1 MSGPANKKT
10 IMRHLFSSIAP
21 VRSRRTLRLYA
32 IGVFG
37 LILVAIALLLPST
50 AAAIPGSGEFVA
62 LKSESGREITGLYN
76 MIAKICLAILI
87 IVEGALLFAIFK
99 FRRRGDEEN
108 PVQNHGDLRLEF
120 GWTMAALAIQVW
132 IGIATI
138 DVMFETET
146 EPDDGIDMTVT
157 AHAEMWDWNFEY
169 DLEDR
174 DRLIHDDLVVPA
186 HQNVK
191 LQVTSEDVIHAVF
204 IPALGVKMD
213 AVPGRFNHWWF
224 RADGPVAQVRA
235 RDFATMDRAERTL
248 PQTRSGALG
257 DGQSASDRRVTGLE
271 GHTSFIGS
279 RYTETIID
287 EQTGEERDVPAV
299 IDSPTESPYYD
310 YNAIEYQGLC
320 AELCGRG
327 HWDMYFRAVVMTQS
341 SFDRW
346 YQDEL
351 EDVDEPDGDSIF
363 NAQCA
368 ECHGDDGTGVDA
380 DVPSLVDNEMMIAD
394 EQESDHIDSV
404 LEGPGRMPSFRGS
417 LNDAEIAA
425 VVNHERIS
433 WDNEGTEIEPEDVA
447 ERREDLGFAPFPAVD
462 IEPVDQE
469 DLMRT
474 GERLYRSCASCHG
487 DDGQSFDSDLVPD
500 IAGSD
505 IVVDELPDELARILI
520 QGRDSDEYP
529 GRKRPVA
536 RSLSD
541 LELAALLTFVRQ
553 SFGNEASVVQPYE
566 VRDIRRDID

>member
-37 LILVAIALLLPST
+37 LMLVAIAMLLPST
-50 AAAIPGSGEFVA
+50 AAAVPGSGEFVS
-62 LKSESGREITGLYN
+62 LKSESGREITALYN
-76 MIAKICLAILI
+76 MIAKVCLAILI

-99 FRRRGDEEN
+99 FRRRDDDEN

-186 HQNVK
+186 HQNIK
-191 LQVTSEDVIHAVF
+191 LQVTSEDVIHSIY

-235 RDFATMDRAERTL
+235 RDFATLDRAERTL
-248 PQTRSGALG
+248 PQTRSGALR
-257 DGQSASDRRVTGLE
+257 DGQDASERRVTGLE
-271 GHTSFIGS
+271 QHVGFLAARSD
-279 RYTETIID
+279 YEVLD
-287 EQTGEERDVPAV
+287 YDQ
-299 IDSPTESPYYD
+299 SPYLD

-320 AELCGRG
+320 TELCGRG
-327 HWDMYFRAVVMTQS
+327 HWDMYFRTVVMTQS

-346 YQDEL
+346 YRDEL
-351 EDVDEPDGDSIF
+351 EDVDEPDGQSLF
-363 NAQCA
+363 SAQCA

-380 DVPSLVDNEMMIAD
+380 DVPSLVDNDMMIAED
-394 EQESDHIDSV
+394 QASDHIDNV

-433 WDNEGTEIEPEDVA
+433 WGNEGTEIEAEDVA
-447 ERREDLGFAPFPAVD
+447 DRREELGFAPFPAVD

-487 DDGQSFDSDLVPD
+487 EDGQSFDADLVPD
-500 IAGSD
+500 LAGSD
-505 IVVDELPDELARILI
+505 VVVDELPDELARILV
-520 QGRDSDEYP
+520 QGRDSDQYP

-566 VRDIRRDID
+566 VRDIRSDID